1 MSGWFAVECVFLI
14 EAGSVVPER
23 GQVYEERITLWHAA
37 NSDEALARA
46 GVEAETFAKE
56 NGYEWIDHLTAYELF
71 DPPTDGSEVWS
82 FMRDSWLTPKDY
94 INRFIIKGD
103 PHEQPFEG

>member
-1 MSGWFAVECVFLI
+1 MADWFAVQCVFLI

-23 GQVYEERITLWHAA
+23 GQVYEERITLWQAV

-46 GVEAETFAKE
+46 EAEAEAYAGE

-71 DPPTDGSEVWS
+71 DAPTDGKEVWS
-82 FMRDSWLTPKDY
+82 FMRDSWLAPKDY
-94 INRFIIKGD
+94 IGRFIIKGD
-103 PHEQPFEG
+103 PHAEPFEG